1 MAKVIMIQGTMSNA
15 GKSLLAAGLCRI
27 FHQDGY
33 RVAPF
38 KSQNMA
44 LNSFITREGLE
55 MGRAQV
61 MQAEAAGIEPSVLMN
76 PILLKPTND
85 TGSQVIVNGEVLGN
99 MSAREYFSH
108 KKELIPDIM
117 KAYHALE
124 EQYDIIVIEGAGSP
138 AEINLKADDI
148 VNMGMAKLVD
158 APVLLVGDIDRG
170 GVFAQLYGT
179 VELLEPDE
187 RDRIKG
193 LIINKF
199 RGDKTILDPGVV
211 MLEEKTHIPVVGVAP
226 YLHIEVEDEDSLTE
240 RFTRKEEIGLID
252 LAVIRLPR
260 ISNFTDF
267 NPFERIEGVSLRYV
281 SSVSELKNPDMILL
295 PGTKNTMEDL
305 LWMRQNGLEA
315 AVLKA
320 AAAGKVIFGVC
331 GGFQML
337 GDTLSDPLHVE
348 AGGTI
353 KGMGL
358 LPMDTVFAGEK
369 TRTRAEGAFGK
380 TEGVLAGI
388 EGTRIEG
395 YEIHMGETVRK
406 EGTEAFTFIDDQ
418 NRADSDKLDG
428 AQKGNVYGTYV
439 HGIFDK
445 EEVAE
450 RIVEAAERHGIP
462 RPDAVIDCLTMAC
475 ATNQSEALE
484 ILRAVAMVKERL
496 GVRTAL
502 GVSNISFGLPQ
513 RNMVNSTFLAAAF
526 GCGLDMPILNPKA
539 KRYTDT
545 VNTFRV
551 LNCQDAG
558 AVEFIGEYADAADP
572 YTAGTVGA
580 GAAVGAAEAAQPSGA
595 ADAAAECPVAVPEP
609 LSDAA
614 DAVRDMVH
622 LILTGRKGPMG
633 PATEALLEGHNPLD
647 LVNGVFVPALDVV
660 GQKFDKGEFFLP
672 QLMASAEAVKVGFDV
687 VKAHM
692 GDSADDGMGSNA
704 IAVAT
709 VKGDIHDIGKN
720 IVKMLLENYGFRVVD
735 LGRDVEPEEVLR
747 VASEQGIRLV
757 GLSALMTTTV
767 RAMEQTVELLHEKLP
782 GCKVM
787 VGGAVLTPEYAEQIG
802 ADYYAKDAAESA
814 RIAERF
820 FAEQG

>member
-305 LWMRQNGLEA
+305 LWLRQNGLEA
-315 AVLKA
+315 AALKLA
-320 AAAGKVIFGVC
+320 HAGTPILGVC
-331 GGFQML
+331 GGYQML
-337 GDTLSDPLHVE
+337 GQTLDDPQ
-348 AGGTI
+348 GTES
-353 KGMGL
+353 GRPMALSGLGL
-358 LPMDTVFAGEK
+358 LPTRTVFDAQKRRMQVCAAAQGELFG
-369 TRTRAEGAFGK
+369 GARL
-380 TEGVLAGI
+380 T
-388 EGTRIEG
+388 G
-395 YEIHMGETVRK
+395 YEIHNGR
-406 EGTEAFTFIDDQ
+406 TE
-418 NRADSDKLDG
+418 
-428 AQKGNVYGTYV
+428 
-439 HGIFDK
+439 
-445 EEVAE
+445 
-450 RIVEAAERHGIP
+450 
-462 RPDAVIDCLTMAC
+462 
-475 ATNQSEALE
+475 
-484 ILRAVAMVKERL
+484 
-496 GVRTAL
+496 
-502 GVSNISFGLPQ
+502 
-513 RNMVNSTFLAAAF
+513 
-526 GCGLDMPILNPKA
+526 
-539 KRYTDT
+539 
-545 VNTFRV
+545 
-551 LNCQDAG
+551 
-558 AVEFIGEYADAADP
+558 
-572 YTAGTVGA
+572 
-580 GAAVGAAEAAQPSGA
+580 
-595 ADAAAECPVAVPEP
+595 
-609 LSDAA
+609 
-614 DAVRDMVH
+614 
-622 LILTGRKGPMG
+622 
-633 PATEALLEGHNPLD
+633 
-647 LVNGVFVPALDVV
+647 
-660 GQKFDKGEFFLP
+660 
-672 QLMASAEAVKVGFDV
+672 
-687 VKAHM
+687 
-692 GDSADDGMGSNA
+692 
-704 IAVAT
+704 
-709 VKGDIHDIGKN
+709 
-720 IVKMLLENYGFRVVD
+720 
-735 LGRDVEPEEVLR
+735 
-747 VASEQGIRLV
+747 
-757 GLSALMTTTV
+757 
-767 RAMEQTVELLHEKLP
+767 
-782 GCKVM
+782 
-787 VGGAVLTPEYAEQIG
+787 VGGAPFCVLEDGTPEGCVNRNVFGTYLHGLFDSGELTGALVRMLCARKGISPTQTQLMSM
-802 ADYYAKDAAESA
+802 ADYRQQQFDLLADGVRQALDMGAVYRAINTA
-814 RIAERF
+814 
-820 FAEQG
+820 

>member
-315 AVLKA
+315 AILHRSA
-320 AAAGKVIFGVC
+320 ETFIFGIC
-331 GGFQML
+331 GGYQML
-337 GDTLSDPLHVE
+337 GHTVSDPKQVE
-348 AGGTI
+348 AAGVTEI
-353 KGMGL
+353 SGMGL
-358 LPMDTVFAGEK
+358 LDMDTEFRGEK
-369 TRTRAEGAFGK
+369 VQAQTKGIISGVEGMLSPLNG
-380 TEGVLAGI
+380 LAY
-388 EGTRIEG
+388 EG
-395 YEIHMGETVRK
+395 YEIHMGRSRQEMPALS
-406 EGTEAFTFIDDQ
+406 G
-418 NRADSDKLDG
+418 G
-428 AQKGNVYGTYV
+428 GNVYGSYV
-439 HGIFDK
+439 HGIFD
-445 EEVAE
+445 AP
-450 RIVEAAERHGIP
+450 GIA
-462 RPDAVIDCLTMAC
+462 DT
-475 ATNQSEALE
+475 
-484 ILRAVAMVKERL
+484 ILRTLCAKKGVSFDALATFDTRGYKERQYDL
-496 GVRTAL
+496 LADVVR
-502 GVSNISFGLPQ
+502 G
-513 RNMVNSTFLAAAF
+513 
-526 GCGLDMPILNPKA
+526 GLDMSFV
-539 KRYTDT
+539 Y
-545 VNTFRV
+545 RV
-551 LNCQDAG
+551 L
-558 AVEFIGEYADAADP
+558 
-572 YTAGTVGA
+572 
-580 GAAVGAAEAAQPSGA
+580 
-595 ADAAAECPVAVPEP
+595 
-609 LSDAA
+609 
-614 DAVRDMVH
+614 R
-622 LILTGRKGPMG
+622 R
-633 PATEALLEGHNPLD
+633 
-647 LVNGVFVPALDVV
+647 
-660 GQKFDKGEFFLP
+660 
-672 QLMASAEAVKVGFDV
+672 
-687 VKAHM
+687 
-692 GDSADDGMGSNA
+692 
-704 IAVAT
+704 
-709 VKGDIHDIGKN
+709 
-720 IVKMLLENYGFRVVD
+720 
-735 LGRDVEPEEVLR
+735 EV
-747 VASEQGIRLV
+747 
-757 GLSALMTTTV
+757 
-767 RAMEQTVELLHEKLP
+767 
-782 GCKVM
+782 
-787 VGGAVLTPEYAEQIG
+787 
-802 ADYYAKDAAESA
+802 
-814 RIAERF
+814 
-820 FAEQG
+820 